1 MALSQGNSALW
12 SDIDA
17 IYNTLRWVQNKH
29 GVSLTSKPNSQGGT
43 IHAADISRL
52 NNAINALN
60 SEKHIT
66 MSTGV
71 SNPSVGTLI
80 YPGIISTLRSKIG
93 SVTATCHNDSFRSF
107 SCWTCD
113 WQDTCFS
120 W

>member
-1 MALSQGNSALW
+1 MALSQGSTAVW
-12 SDIDA
+12 ADINE
-17 IYNTLRWVQNKH
+17 IYNTLRFVQNKH
-29 GVSLTSKPNSQGGT
+29 GLTKTAIPGSQGAT
-43 IHAADISRL
+43 INASHISAL

-71 SNPSVGTLI
+71 SNPSVGSLI

-93 SVTATCHNDSFRSF
+93 GVTATCHNDSFRSF
-107 SCWTCD
+107 TCYTCD

>member
-1 MALSQGNSALW
+1 MALSQGSTAVW

-17 IYNTLRWVQNKH
+17 IYNTLRFVQNKH
-29 GVSLTSKPNSQGGT
+29 GLSLTSKPAAAGST
-43 IHAADISRL
+43 IHATDISRL

-71 SNPSVGTLI
+71 TNPSAGGLI
-80 YPGIISTLRSKIG
+80 YPGIITTLRTKIG
-93 SVTATCHNDSFRSF
+93 GVTATCHNDSFRSF
-107 SCWTCD
+107 TCYTCD